1 MNLRIINSTDSDQ
14 LTKSNEKV
22 YERERDLISRQQ
34 LETRGEYVCAVKVTI
49 DFIIWYKGG

>member
-14 LTKSNEKV
+14 LTNVNEKV

-49 DFIIWYKGG
+49 DFII